1 MGAMTFTND
10 ELLLALVSLVRAT
23 RPAMLRQDADGF
35 SIDFEAIAASKSPR
49 DSDRLL
55 LKLGAAMQGPPPAE
69 APSVGTTAGSDSAAA
84 AAPSP
89 AEPPSEGRSGRT
101 EEEGIATP
109 GTETE
114 AAAADGAVS
123 LEISAAEGREIADAL
138 SRLEQLQA
146 WPKDVLRMSR
156 ALRAR
161 LAVASAG
168 GQ

>member
-1 MGAMTFTND
+1 MTFTND

-55 LKLGAAMQGPPPAE
+55 LKLGAAMQGPPSAE
-69 APSVGTTAGSDSAAA
+69 APGAGSDAAA
-84 AAPSP
+84 AGAPSL
-89 AEPPSEGRSGRT
+89 AEPPSGRT
-101 EEEGIATP
+101 QEEGSSTP
-109 GTETE
+109 GIETE
-114 AAAADGAVS
+114 AATADGAVS
-123 LEISAAEGREIADAL
+123 LEISAAEAREMAGAL
-138 SRLEQLQA
+138 AKLEQLQA

-161 LAVASAG
+161 LASVSAG

>member
-1 MGAMTFTND
+1 MTFSND

-69 APSVGTTAGSDSAAA
+69 APSAGTTAGSNNAAA
-84 AAPSP
+84 GAASQAQPSSGGR
-89 AEPPSEGRSGRT
+89 SEGA
-101 EEEGIATP
+101 EVEGTATP
-109 GTETE
+109 ETETE
-114 AAAADGAVS
+114 VAAADGVVC
-123 LEISAAEGREIADAL
+123 LEISAAEARQMAGAL
-138 SRLEQLQA
+138 AKLEQLQA

-161 LAVASAG
+161 LGSAG
-168 GQ
+168 GQQL

>member
-1 MGAMTFTND
+1 MTFTND
-10 ELLLALVSLVRAT
+10 ELFLALVSLVRAT

-69 APSVGTTAGSDSAAA
+69 AAGAGSEGAPAG
-84 AAPSP
+84 APSP
-89 AEPPSEGRSGRT
+89 AESPSGGRGGRT
-101 EEEGIATP
+101 EEEGSTTP

-114 AAAADGAVS
+114 AAAADGPVS
-123 LEISAAEGREIADAL
+123 LDISAAEARQIAAAL
-138 SRLEQLQA
+138 AKLEQLQA
-146 WPKDVLRMSR
+146 WPADVLAMSR

-161 LAVASAG
+161 LASAPAR

>member
-1 MGAMTFTND
+1 MTFTND

-69 APSVGTTAGSDSAAA
+69 APSAGTTAGTEAAA
-84 AAPSP
+84 AGAPSP
-89 AEPPSEGRSGRT
+89 AEPRGGRR
-101 EEEGIATP
+101 EEEGSATP

-114 AAAADGAVS
+114 AAADGAVS
-123 LEISAAEGREIADAL
+123 LEISAAEAREMADAL

-161 LAVASAG
+161 LASASAG
-168 GQ
+168 GQKV

>member
-1 MGAMTFTND
+1 MTFSND

-35 SIDFEAIAASKSPR
+35 SIDFEAIAASKSPH

-69 APSVGTTAGSDSAAA
+69 APSAGTSAG
-84 AAPSP
+84 
-89 AEPPSEGRSGRT
+89 
-101 EEEGIATP
+101 
-109 GTETE
+109 TE
-114 AAAADGAVS
+114 AASDGAVS
-123 LEISAAEGREIADAL
+123 LDISAAEAREMADAL

-161 LAVASAG
+161 LASASAG
-168 GQ
+168 GQKV

>member
-1 MGAMTFTND
+1 MTFTND

-23 RPAMLRQDADGF
+23 RPAMLRQDAEGF
-35 SIDFEAIAASKSPR
+35 SIDLEAIAASKSPR

-55 LKLGAAMQGPPPAE
+55 FKLGAAMQGPPPAE
-69 APSVGTTAGSDSAAA
+69 APSVGTTTGSDAAA
-84 AAPSP
+84 AGRPSP
-89 AEPPSEGRSGRT
+89 AGPPSEARSGRT
-101 EEEGIATP
+101 EEEGIARP
-109 GTETE
+109 EIETE
-114 AAAADGAVS
+114 AAAADDAVS

-161 LAVASAG
+161 LASASAG

>member
-1 MGAMTFTND
+1 MTFTND

-69 APSVGTTAGSDSAAA
+69 APG
-84 AAPSP
+84 
-89 AEPPSEGRSGRT
+89 E
-101 EEEGIATP
+101 
-109 GTETE
+109 GTEG

-123 LEISAAEGREIADAL
+123 VDISAAEASQIAGAL
-138 SRLEQLQA
+138 SKLEQLQA
-146 WPKDVLRMSR
+146 WPADVLRMSR

-161 LAVASAG
+161 LASASTG
-168 GQ
+168 DR

>member
-1 MGAMTFTND
+1 MTFSND

-55 LKLGAAMQGPPPAE
+55 LKLGAAMQGPPPVE
-69 APSVGTTAGSDSAAA
+69 APGAGTTAGTGAAA
-84 AAPSP
+84 AGAPLP
-89 AEPPSEGRSGRT
+89 TDPPGGRSGRT
-101 EEEGIATP
+101 EEEGGALP
-109 GTETE
+109 ETETE

-123 LEISAAEGREIADAL
+123 LDISASEAHQIADAL

-161 LAVASAG
+161 LASTSAG
-168 GQ
+168 GQSV